1 MTWEML
7 SFQEQQFMILN
18 VKEVERCGAINHLT
32 PMCYAEDDKNMEN
45 QNKGLTGG
53 L

>member
-1 MTWEML
+1 
-7 SFQEQQFMILN
+7 MILN
-18 VKEVERCGAINHLT
+18 VKEVERCGAINHST
-32 PMCYAEDDKNMEN
+32 PMCYAEDDKMRALMEN